1 MTDDTTKMDGPER
14 SPDLLMAPPKR
25 GMDVRR
31 LNKKPLLFVLGG
43 ATAVALVLI
52 FTLNAKAARKDGDV
66 AVAEAADGR
75 SGPSPARPEFLK
87 DAQTSGAIGEGDGT
101 LPPGVPSLMAGPEA
115 GGPLPHGEAGAAM
128 SGQGYQQVAYA
139 GGGQAAWN
147 PHSQAW
153 DAYYQQRAAMAQ
165 ARYKAADDARIGGS
179 SVEVQN
185 RQDRPQPQSG
195 GQGAG
200 SPGGG
205 MMMAGGGPAAGIGRG
220 GRQQGDDLNWQ
231 GDKRAFLAESGGRDP
246 YAAGRIQSPVSPYEI
261 KAGTVIPATLITGI
275 NSDLPGQLVA
285 QVNRNVYDT
294 ATGRK
299 LLIPQG
305 ARLVGEYNSSV
316 STGQSRV
323 QVAWNRLIYPDGSSI
338 DLGSM
343 PGTDG
348 AGYTGLRDRVN
359 NHNVRRWGNA
369 IMLSLFAAGVQIS
382 QPQATNG
389 ENVSN
394 SQTAAAQLGQQLGQ
408 LGMEQSRRD
417 MQIQPT
423 LTIRPGATLSVAVT
437 SDLILREWR
446 R

>member
-1 MTDDTTKMDGPER
+1 M
-14 SPDLLMAPPKR
+14 
-25 GMDVRR
+25 
-31 LNKKPLLFVLGG
+31 
-43 ATAVALVLI
+43 
-52 FTLNAKAARKDGDV
+52 
-66 AVAEAADGR
+66 
-75 SGPSPARPEFLK
+75 
-87 DAQTSGAIGEGDGT
+87 
-101 LPPGVPSLMAGPEA
+101 
-115 GGPLPHGEAGAAM
+115 
-128 SGQGYQQVAYA
+128 
-139 GGGQAAWN
+139 
-147 PHSQAW
+147 
-153 DAYYQQRAAMAQ
+153 
-165 ARYKAADDARIGGS
+165 
-179 SVEVQN
+179 
-185 RQDRPQPQSG
+185 
-195 GQGAG
+195 
-200 SPGGG
+200 
-205 MMMAGGGPAAGIGRG
+205 
-220 GRQQGDDLNWQ
+220 
-231 GDKRAFLAESGGRDP
+231 
-246 YAAGRIQSPVSPYEI
+246 SPYEI

>member
-1 MTDDTTKMDGPER
+1 M
-14 SPDLLMAPPKR
+14 
-25 GMDVRR
+25 
-31 LNKKPLLFVLGG
+31 
-43 ATAVALVLI
+43 
-52 FTLNAKAARKDGDV
+52 
-66 AVAEAADGR
+66 
-75 SGPSPARPEFLK
+75 
-87 DAQTSGAIGEGDGT
+87 
-101 LPPGVPSLMAGPEA
+101 
-115 GGPLPHGEAGAAM
+115 
-128 SGQGYQQVAYA
+128 
-139 GGGQAAWN
+139 
-147 PHSQAW
+147 
-153 DAYYQQRAAMAQ
+153 
-165 ARYKAADDARIGGS
+165 
-179 SVEVQN
+179 
-185 RQDRPQPQSG
+185 
-195 GQGAG
+195 
-200 SPGGG
+200 
-205 MMMAGGGPAAGIGRG
+205 
-220 GRQQGDDLNWQ
+220 
-231 GDKRAFLAESGGRDP
+231 
-246 YAAGRIQSPVSPYEI
+246 
-261 KAGTVIPATLITGI
+261 
-275 NSDLPGQLVA
+275 
-285 QVNRNVYDT
+285 NRNVYDT